1 MNKIIFVRMLPEE
14 IQKEIRSKLVLFF
27 LSTNDS
33 LSQIKQNV
41 RLGMDSRLCD
51 LADTID
57 ITPFLK

>member
-1 MNKIIFVRMLPEE
+1 MLPEE